1 MKPKVFKIAIALA
14 FASLTAN
21 ASATPSETTRHYLS
35 GTDKDS
41 DVQWDF
47 MCTSGRNSGQWSKI
61 KVPSCWETQGVGTY
75 YYGWEEP
82 FASDETGLYRH
93 RFIADEAWKG
103 SSIDIVFEGA
113 MTDTEVKINGKT
125 AGITHEGGFYRFS
138 YDISDKLRFGAE
150 NCLEVK
156 VRKCP
161 ADSSI
166 YRAER
171 QTDFWLFGGIYRPV
185 YLEIKPSAHISGI
198 AVDAKAD
205 GTLRVKPYTSQCPRG
220 TRVSIHVETIDGRR
234 LSEPLSA
241 ECGEIIDTKIKGV
254 TPWSHEFPQLYILV
268 AELRRNEKVLHRV
281 TEKIGFRTVEFR
293 ENDGFYLNGHRII
306 FKGVNRHCFWP
317 ESGRTLSRR
326 ISLDDA
332 MLIKDMNMNAVRMSH
347 YPPDKDFLEICDS
360 IGLLVIDELCS
371 WQKKYDADVARRLV
385 KSVVERD
392 RNHPSVILWANGNE
406 GGWNTEVDDDYDI
419 YDLQKRFVIHP
430 WERFRGTDT
439 KHYPDYNYV
448 VNSAIYDRDVYFPT
462 EFMHGIFDGGA
473 AASLSDFWDTM
484 MKHRAPAGGF
494 LWALLDE
501 GLVRNDMND
510 SIDCR
515 RDLAPD
521 GIVGPYREK
530 EGSYYAIKEIWS
542 PVRIADRSVRE
553 QSGGI
558 VAVENNFMFTDL
570 SECSF
575 RYLLIDIE
583 RNSDGSYTETIAQQG
598 SVTSLLCAPGE
609 RRLLDLGLPD
619 DWTRHDILMVSVSD
633 PHGHEVYNFRRPIG
647 TGNRLQNRLLG
658 KAAHL
663 APDMSETDTRLTI
676 QHGGNYYM
684 FDKSSGMLERIETPE
699 GRLSL
704 HEGPSV
710 VPSKNA
716 CRGLRCYRDG
726 ASCIVEPDF
735 EGGQWLRWTFS
746 PDMPPKIDYSFSIA
760 GETDYIGL
768 GFHYPEE
775 KVKSMEWVGEGP
787 YRVWKNRMEGTSFGV
802 HKKAYNNTV
811 TGESWTYPEFKGYHA
826 DCRAVTV
833 ETSEGRITFIPE
845 RSGLFFQMLAPQK
858 PQYDGNGFTSAPF
871 PATSFGLMH
880 AIPPVGTKFQ
890 KPEQLG
896 PSGQKNMQLNWTPI
910 SGSLWLIIN

>member
-21 ASATPSETTRHYLS
+21 ASETPPETTRHYLS

-61 KVPSCWETQGVGTY
+61 KVPSCWETQGFGTY

-185 YLEIKPSAHISGI
+185 YLEIKPSAHISDI

-317 ESGRTLSRR
+317 ES
-326 ISLDDA
+326 
-332 MLIKDMNMNAVRMSH
+332 
-347 YPPDKDFLEICDS
+347 
-360 IGLLVIDELCS
+360 
-371 WQKKYDADVARRLV
+371 
-385 KSVVERD
+385 
-392 RNHPSVILWANGNE
+392 
-406 GGWNTEVDDDYDI
+406 
-419 YDLQKRFVIHP
+419 
-430 WERFRGTDT
+430 
-439 KHYPDYNYV
+439 
-448 VNSAIYDRDVYFPT
+448 
-462 EFMHGIFDGGA
+462 
-473 AASLSDFWDTM
+473 
-484 MKHRAPAGGF
+484 
-494 LWALLDE
+494 
-501 GLVRNDMND
+501 
-510 SIDCR
+510 
-515 RDLAPD
+515 
-521 GIVGPYREK
+521 
-530 EGSYYAIKEIWS
+530 
-542 PVRIADRSVRE
+542 
-553 QSGGI
+553 
-558 VAVENNFMFTDL
+558 
-570 SECSF
+570 
-575 RYLLIDIE
+575 
-583 RNSDGSYTETIAQQG
+583 
-598 SVTSLLCAPGE
+598 
-609 RRLLDLGLPD
+609 
-619 DWTRHDILMVSVSD
+619 
-633 PHGHEVYNFRRPIG
+633 
-647 TGNRLQNRLLG
+647 
-658 KAAHL
+658 
-663 APDMSETDTRLTI
+663 
-676 QHGGNYYM
+676 
-684 FDKSSGMLERIETPE
+684 
-699 GRLSL
+699 
-704 HEGPSV
+704 
-710 VPSKNA
+710 
-716 CRGLRCYRDG
+716 
-726 ASCIVEPDF
+726 
-735 EGGQWLRWTFS
+735 
-746 PDMPPKIDYSFSIA
+746 
-760 GETDYIGL
+760 
-768 GFHYPEE
+768 
-775 KVKSMEWVGEGP
+775 
-787 YRVWKNRMEGTSFGV
+787 
-802 HKKAYNNTV
+802 
-811 TGESWTYPEFKGYHA
+811 
-826 DCRAVTV
+826 
-833 ETSEGRITFIPE
+833 
-845 RSGLFFQMLAPQK
+845 
-858 PQYDGNGFTSAPF
+858 
-871 PATSFGLMH
+871 
-880 AIPPVGTKFQ
+880 
-890 KPEQLG
+890 
-896 PSGQKNMQLNWTPI
+896 
-910 SGSLWLIIN
+910 